1 MKKKIALILVLMLAV
16 SMLGACSKKRQRMK
30 KNKKNQLIQ
39 PILVTAKKMITTK
52 TMQQKTNHGKKSG
65 QVKSQ
70 FGMVLVGQTKKKINI
85 IG

>member
-1 MKKKIALILVLMLAV
+1 MLAV
-16 SMLGACSKKRQRMK
+16 SMLGACSKKAK
-30 KNKKNQLIQ
+30 DEKTKNQLIQ

-52 TMQQKTNHGKKSG
+52 TMQQKTNHGKSG